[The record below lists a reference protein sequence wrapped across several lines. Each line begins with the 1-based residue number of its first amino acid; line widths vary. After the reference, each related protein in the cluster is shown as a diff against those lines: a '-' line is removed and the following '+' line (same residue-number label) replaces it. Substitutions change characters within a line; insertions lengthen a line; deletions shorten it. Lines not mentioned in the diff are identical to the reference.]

1 MADDVELFIFSP
13 AQLASQKS
21 EFFEEVYFRR
31 RVCNGGLQFGF
42 KHGGRVIVPVF
53 LEFTVMNVI
62 LIKIRR
68 KKGEIVPTCPNLHE
82 IILGKCY
89 TFLIFQICVV
99 IKRLFTWTLT
109 R

>member
-1 MADDVELFIFSP
+1 MADDVKLFIFAP

-53 LEFTVMNVI
+53 LEFTDLTLRVSYT
-62 LIKIRR
+62 K
-68 KKGEIVPTCPNLHE
+68 NLA
-82 IILGKCY
+82 I
-89 TFLIFQICVV
+89 
-99 IKRLFTWTLT
+99 
-109 R
+109 

>member
-53 LEFTVMNVI
+53 LEFTA
-62 LIKIRR
+62 
-68 KKGEIVPTCPNLHE
+68 G
-82 IILGKCY
+82 
-89 TFLIFQICVV
+89 Q
-99 IKRLFTWTLT
+99 
-109 R
+109 